1 MGPAAREITEMTW
14 PDLQRIITRI
24 ADEIRSGGTPQILV
38 AISRGGLV
46 PAVMLSHLLDVRDLR
61 VLTISHTV
69 DDQVYAAKTGTPR
82 VRRPETLGAI
92 DGTDVLVVDDIV
104 GSGKTLSIA
113 RTELATHHP
122 GRIRTM
128 ALTANAAKW
137 PPSQPG
143 RPDYIGML
151 IHSWVAFPWERQAA
165 SNPGG

>member
-82 VRRPETLGAI
+82 VRRPETL
-92 DGTDVLVVDDIV
+92 
-104 GSGKTLSIA
+104 
-113 RTELATHHP
+113 ATHHP